1 MGRARLD
8 AHDLAVLH
16 VGGHAALGHLVAHV
30 AVRVALLDGGVGV
43 HRALGV
49 RDVEAE
55 RAGQR
60 APGGQGGRA
69 LHAVS
74 YTHLDVYKRQLLEH
88 RALWLYLLTD
98 EAAKA
103 GADPAAFAP
112 AAVKR
117 CGLFQGAELVAKGGG
132 TNSLKSL
139 KKGLFGKPAQMVF
152 EMDVKDVQDD
162 RFELEFHYCPLV
174 KAWQKQGCTDEE
186 ISNLCDWAMC
196 GDRGTVSY
204 THLDVY
210 KRQPLG
216 GLTRSDWAMAAT
228 YMISWLIACSRR
240 HTSSSVSAYSKMRAA
255 VRLIVSISSSYSVP
269 LMCDLRRSCSQA
281 MTLSINS

>member
-1 MGRARLD
+1 M
-8 AHDLAVLH
+8 LACE
-16 VGGHAALGHLVAHV
+16 G
-30 AVRVALLDGGVGV
+30 
-43 HRALGV
+43 
-49 RDVEAE
+49 AE
-55 RAGQR
+55 RAVDNKGERMGQSR
-60 APGGQGGRA
+60 IVNEPRVKNPLVKAIRE
-69 LHAVS
+69 
-74 YTHLDVYKRQLLEH
+74 LLEH

-132 TNSLKSL
+132 THSLKSL

-196 GDRGTVSY
+196 GDRGIGEAYGCELDLPKTIARGDDVC
-204 THLDVY
+204 HLIY
-210 KRQPLG
+210 HR
-216 GLTRSDWAMAAT
+216 
-228 YMISWLIACSRR
+228 
-240 HTSSSVSAYSKMRAA
+240 
-255 VRLIVSISSSYSVP
+255 
-269 LMCDLRRSCSQA
+269 
-281 MTLSINS
+281 